1 MLAPVPEF
9 ELAGQAIQVI
19 APVWPTYCP
28 AVQARH
34 ARLDDRPVPVPYVP
48 AKQAVQGE
56 LGVVEY
62 VPAKQVVQAELTC
75 APSTVENFPATQAW
89 HVVSAMAPRFV
100 EYVPAR
106 HWVQLALVGMPIP
119 VWYVPA
125 MHDRQV

>member
-62 VPAKQVVQAELTC
+62 VPVGQAGQPVAETRPVSGLYVPF
-75 APSTVENFPATQAW
+75 AQDVHGLPATFW
-89 HVVSAMAPRFV
+89 
-100 EYVPAR
+100 
-106 HWVQLALVGMPIP
+106 
-119 VWYVPA
+119 
-125 MHDRQV
+125 